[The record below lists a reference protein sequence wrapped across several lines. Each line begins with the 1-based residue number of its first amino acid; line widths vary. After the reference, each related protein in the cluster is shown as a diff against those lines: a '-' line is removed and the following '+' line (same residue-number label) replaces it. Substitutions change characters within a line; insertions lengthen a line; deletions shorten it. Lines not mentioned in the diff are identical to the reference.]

1 MAIKEKVDAAW
12 ADNLMQDATFECRAV
27 MEDAYHHLSE
37 AVSKINAIIARDSF
51 AGVDAEIKA
60 EGLAIKTL
68 LTTCKTGL
76 DTHKVFLN
84 WRHP

>member
-1 MAIKEKVDAAW
+1 MAIKAKMDVAW
-12 ADNLMQDATFECRAV
+12 ADNLMQDSTFECRAV

-37 AVSKINAIIARDSF
+37 AVSKINVILARASF

-68 LTTCKTGL
+68 LTTCKAGL
-76 DTHKVFLN
+76 DTHLVFLN
-84 WRHP
+84 WRQP